1 MASFERNNCFGEAQ
15 FPLVDD
21 YSTGRLAAKMKG
33 DECVIHVGL
42 AIVFEVKDPRCLTM
56 LLGRN
61 VTMNALGLKQNVQ
74 VAWYT
79 VKKMHHPGRDCSI
92 D

>member
-1 MASFERNNCFGEAQ
+1 MELEHGFIWKEPCFGEAQ

-42 AIVFEVKDPRCLTM
+42 AIVFEVKGPSLSDD
-56 LLGRN
+56 
-61 VTMNALGLKQNVQ
+61 A
-74 VAWYT
+74 AW
-79 VKKMHHPGRDCSI
+79 
-92 D
+92 